1 MTPNADCL
9 CSNPSNMTMAQEPSP
24 QATCTSDDCFDT
36 PSPCRRVN
44 SIENFPWSEE
54 DTYYTKLFRA
64 WDNLPIHDAS
74 TETGL
79 LMELDHIISLFDN
92 YIGHNDLGFRAWVRR
107 HQLAMEIGLVETP
120 TWPKLYILR
129 GGKMKWQD
137 KVWVSR
143 YSFLVQ
149 QRDIIAKSRLQHIK
163 GCKLEDKKRFFG
175 LSWAYPRQTVR
186 TIQSKAPAR
195 LRNRWHEPL
204 DYCLAR
210 MAYESYGRLDLYSLH
225 AEFWGTDAS
234 VNAPAEMNDYKIK
247 CEAMEELETKHIECI
262 GSGV

>member
-120 TWPKLYILR
+120 TWPKLYILK

-149 QRDIIAKSRLQHIK
+149 QRDIIAKSRLQHMK

-175 LSWAYPRQTVR
+175 LVNNYRKLWGQGDFPFLYVQIASFGTTQTTPVSR
-186 TIQSKAPAR
+186 CSMSYIQQ
-195 LRNRWHEPL
+195 
-204 DYCLAR
+204 
-210 MAYESYGRLDLYSLH
+210 
-225 AEFWGTDAS
+225 S
-234 VNAPAEMNDYKIK
+234 VVQT
-247 CEAMEELETKHIECI
+247 MEHWKPW
-262 GSGV
+262 